1 MEPLPATFYGK
12 LDQKNPVVSALD
24 LELNDF
30 KKYMEKT
37 SSDDSYTRGANNL
50 FYIWNTY
57 EKLFPVNYFE
67 EKLLMIGDFLVRM
80 KLYKLAVW
88 QCYGRYL
95 QQFGSFRIEDI
106 TDINEFKTVF
116 FGNGIDVKNSSFTL
130 HALQMNCV
138 CRYQMVKKVD
148 PKLLNLESKRKC
160 MSILKFLRFIMQ
172 VALPKEHLFWL
183 IFNGTTY
190 IYTICR
196 HFMVLAL
203 YAQAFEYV
211 LWACICMESSA
222 PLLTVHYLRWRA
234 TLYTAVCQCYYDC
247 GSAILGETFARRALG
262 KISELSHLEII
273 NSSPQTP
280 ETRQAF
286 REATVKVSLMIFKR
300 AVFESRRKPKGY
312 FRPKTKTNYKE
323 NQNDANGMRVIIVNV
338 ILL

>member
-1 MEPLPATFYGK
+1 
-12 LDQKNPVVSALD
+12 
-24 LELNDF
+24 
-30 KKYMEKT
+30 MEKT